1 MLLPSGVGKGPIH
14 SLIFPE
20 AWQHAQATCR
30 CTSTRFNPGKL
41 KELHVLLHRLTMF
54 DTITHGKEAS
64 EAFAISCNLS
74 ADIDP
79 NIYTMSIVYIYIY
92 PIGFCV
98 HHAFHI
104 TVLLY

>member
-30 CTSTRFNPGKL
+30 CTSTRFNPG
-41 KELHVLLHRLTMF
+41 TMF
-54 DTITHGKEAS
+54 DIIIHGKEAS
-64 EAFAISCNLS
+64 EAFAISCNLF

-79 NIYTMSIVYIYIY
+79 NISDW
-92 PIGFCV
+92 F
-98 HHAFHI
+98 
-104 TVLLY
+104 LLAPCFPYH

>member
-79 NIYTMSIVYIYIY
+79 
-92 PIGFCV
+92 IGFCV